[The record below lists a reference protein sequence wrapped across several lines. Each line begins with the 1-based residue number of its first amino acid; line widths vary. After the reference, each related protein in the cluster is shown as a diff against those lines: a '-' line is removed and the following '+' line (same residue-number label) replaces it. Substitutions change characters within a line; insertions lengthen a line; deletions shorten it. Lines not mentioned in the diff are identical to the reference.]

1 MRLTVE
7 RMQENRRHA
16 RVRELVKR
24 SVGGIIRKMF
34 PVQEVGV
41 VSVTDVRMS
50 SDLRSAVI
58 FLSIF
63 GKNVQREKALTT
75 IRDQTKQIQ
84 MLLAADVILKYVPQI
99 RFSLDESI
107 DRGNRVLEILKEL
120 GLNDEEPG
128 GGLSRKE

>member
-120 GLNDEEPG
+120 GLDDEEPG